1 MTTTT
6 APLLPARVDA
16 GRLLANLERL
26 RAIGATGQGG
36 VTRRAF
42 SREDVKGQELVA
54 GLMREAGLDVHIDAA
69 ANLVGTRRG
78 RDGTGRP
85 LVLGSHL
92 DTVPGGGA
100 YDGAYGVLAA
110 VEVAHTLHEHGTVL
124 DRPLCVMAFSNEE
137 GTTGTPA
144 MFGSRAVAGC
154 LRPGELDLE
163 VAGQDRSLAQVLDAA
178 GGDSRRIADVRR
190 DPGSVAAYL
199 ELHIEQGPVLAGS
212 GTDIGIVEGISGRLT
227 AEVTVRGQ
235 ANHAGTTPMADRHD
249 ALLAAARLTVAVPSL
264 TGPGGAVRVATVG
277 DCQVWPGAWNVV
289 PGRARLIVDLRDMS
303 EDSLQTGLDRLRA
316 EAREVGSTTGT
327 TLDVTEVQRV
337 SPTLCDPDR
346 RAAVR
351 RAADAL
357 GLSSVTLP
365 SGAGHDAQWM
375 ARVAPTGMI
384 FVPSKDGASHAPDE
398 HTAPADLVRG
408 AGVLLGCTLLEGTT
422 T

>member
-6 APLLPARVDA
+6 TPLLPTRVDA
-16 GRLLANLERL
+16 DRLLSNLERL
-26 RAIGATGQGG
+26 RAIGATPEGG

-42 SREDVKGQELVA
+42 SREDVKGQEFVA
-54 GLMREAGLDVHIDAA
+54 GLMREAGLDVRVDAA
-69 ANLVGTRRG
+69 ANLVGTRQGRG
-78 RDGTGRP
+78 GTGAP

-110 VEVAHTLHEHGTVL
+110 VEVAHTLHESGTVL

-154 LRPGELDLE
+154 LEPGELDL
-163 VAGQDRSLAQVLDAA
+163 VVTGQDRALAQVLDAA
-178 GGDSRRIADVRR
+178 GGDSRCVDDVRR
-190 DPGSVAAYL
+190 APGSVAAYL
-199 ELHIEQGPVLAGS
+199 ELHIEQGPVLIGS

-227 AEVTVRGQ
+227 AEVTVQGQ

-264 TGPGGAVRVATVG
+264 TGPGGVVRVATVG
-277 DCQVWPGAWNVV
+277 DCQVSPGAWNVV
-289 PGRARLIVDLRDMS
+289 PGRARVIVDLRDMS
-303 EDSLQTGLDRLRA
+303 EDNLRAGLDRLRA
-316 EAREVGSTTGT
+316 MGQEAGSATGT
-327 TLDVTEVQRV
+327 TVDVTEVQRV
-337 SPTLCDPDR
+337 SPTPCDPGR
-346 RAAVR
+346 RATVR
-351 RAADAL
+351 RVADAL

-384 FVPSKDGASHAPDE
+384 FVPSEDGASHVPYE

-408 AGVLLGCTLLEGTT
+408 AGVLLGCTLLEGMTT
-422 T
+422 